1 MCIYTYDVPY
11 MCMICVHPSKHAYI
25 VYNVLSKEYEIV
37 LSDPVDE
44 KVTCSELLMQK

>member
-1 MCIYTYDVPY
+1 
-11 MCMICVHPSKHAYI
+11 MICVYPSIHAYI

-44 KVTCSELLMQK
+44 KAVSSELLKKE